1 MKVGKPDKFI
11 VDGKR
16 LDGRAPD
23 ELRPLKIEAGVLKR
37 ADGSCYLEWGGNKVL
52 AACYGPREIHPKH
65 EARPDKAVLRTYYR
79 MAPFSVVDR
88 KRPGPDRRSVELS
101 KVIKEALG
109 NVVFVEQF
117 PLTAIDVYVEI
128 LQAQAGTRCTGVTSA
143 SVAMADAGIP
153 MMDLVP
159 ACAAGKVDGQVVLDL
174 FDTEDNFGEADF
186 PVAVVPRTG
195 DMALLQMDGNFSQEE
210 LEEALDLAIKG
221 CDQVYEKQKEALKK
235 RYGGQ

>member
-1 MKVGKPDKFI
+1 MKVGKPEKFI

-52 AACYGPREIHPKH
+52 AACYGPREIHPRH
-65 EARPDKAVLRTYYR
+65 EARPDMGVLRTYYR
-79 MAPFSVVDR
+79 MAPFSVHDR

-109 NVVFVEQF
+109 NVVFLSQF

-128 LQAQAGTRCTGVTSA
+128 LQAHAGTRCTGVTSA
-143 SVAMADAGIP
+143 SVALADAGIP
-153 MMDLVP
+153 MRDLVP

-174 FDTEDNFGEADF
+174 YDIEDNYGEADF
-186 PVAVVPRTG
+186 PVAIVPKTG
-195 DMALLQMDGNFSQEE
+195 EVALLQMDGNLTQEE
-210 LEEALDLAIKG
+210 FEEAFELAVEG
-221 CDQVYEKQKEALKK
+221 CKQVYEKQKEALIN
-235 RYGGQ
+235 RYGG